1 MKIFVLYY
9 FKICKEIMTQFFD
22 IILTCN
28 ENWVF
33 FKMTKK
39 LINAAEFDP
48 MWQCLYM
55 NQYIYSF
62 WVKN

>member
-9 FKICKEIMTQFFD
+9 FKICKEIMTQLFD
-22 IILTCN
+22 IILTWN

-48 MWQCLYM
+48 MRQCLYK